1 MRPGRKEGVRKE
13 DGLIG
18 TGARFT
24 ISRLVL
30 TQKLRFEELL
40 SGCAQ
45 FCSAIQ
51 IFQEI
56 FLNCPGW
63 KLTCLKASMVQK
75 SIPNLLSI
83 INYNIGPGA
92 SWGCDKLSRVDMS
105 KLQAASGKQ
114 QALQFLEVS
123 VDRLK
128 LQAASIKRQAASV
141 KL

>member
-83 INYNIGPGA
+83 INYNIGPGCELGLRQIVA
-92 SWGCDKLSRVDMS
+92 RRYV
-105 KLQAASGKQ
+105 QATS
-114 QALQFLEVS
+114 S
-123 VDRLK
+123 
-128 LQAASIKRQAASV
+128 KRQASSG
-141 KL
+141 KHYSFWKYR

>member
-30 TQKLRFEELL
+30 TQKLRFAELL
-40 SGCAQ
+40 SGCVQ

-63 KLTCLKASMVQK
+63 KLTCLKASMVRR
-75 SIPNLLSI
+75 SILSLLPI
-83 INYNIGPGA
+83 INYNNQGPSA

-105 KLQAASGKQ
+105 KLQAASY
-114 QALQFLEVS
+114 
-123 VDRLK
+123 
-128 LQAASIKRQAASV
+128 KRQAASTTV
-141 KL
+141 FGSIGR